1 MTFVYCKIRRKQ
13 LIDEQIKLSR
23 LLDAPAPAQFYVVRG
38 ETAEAV
44 LQREEAL
51 KQRLEPL
58 IEKKSSAAIKPCR
71 TGCRRCA
78 AQETH
83 RQLIEQRLLNND
95 GALADLAARIGAD
108 GSWIT
113 ATRDRLLASAEKLTP
128 DDFLKASASQPCA
141 ISG

>member
-1 MTFVYCKIRRKQ
+1 MTFVYCKIRRRH

-58 IEKKSSAAIKPCR
+58 IEKQIISGYQAMSNWVPSLR
-71 TGCRRCA
+71 T
-78 AQETH
+78 QEAH
-83 RQLIEQRLLNND
+83 RQLIRTAIIERQWCA
-95 GALADLAARIGAD
+95 GSPGCSGLAPTTHG
-108 GSWIT
+108 
-113 ATRDRLLASAEKLTP
+113 
-128 DDFLKASASQPCA
+128 
-141 ISG
+141 

>member
-1 MTFVYCKIRRKQ
+1 MLRQSAALAVVALDAIDLVGGRAVDRVHCFRGSRLTVQDDIRLLQNPPRQ

-58 IEKKSSAAIKPCR
+58 IEKKSSAATKPCR

-78 AQETH
+78 H
-83 RQLIEQRLLNND
+83 KK
-95 GALADLAARIGAD
+95 RIAN
-108 GSWIT
+108 
-113 ATRDRLLASAEKLTP
+113 
-128 DDFLKASASQPCA
+128 
-141 ISG
+141 